1 MEQQNLSKIVE
12 ENWERIDFLEKT
24 LAVER
29 RQQQRLSQIS
39 IEKEREREKARSAEL
54 LEGGS
59 SSYTSSATLELE
71 ERNRKELVDAMLNSS
86 SSNVPI
92 VKNICNIQGKLTI
105 NTYFFLI
112 WN

>member
-39 IEKEREREKARSAEL
+39 IEKEKARSAEL